1 MTIRPK
7 GLGLAAIA
15 TMAFVVSGG
24 SAWAGAT
31 KETTPVSFSLSSAA
45 CPNLPPGTTVNG
57 SGPETSITI
66 NQVRGGVTT
75 TINTTHA
82 NGQAID
88 QDGNRYVF
96 NYSNH
101 FRASNTLA
109 APDQFAGK
117 MVDSFTLA
125 GPGPAKLHN
134 GFLATFTTDFAT
146 FFNLQPIQSRGDP
159 IGFPDG
165 EAHCDPL

>member
-24 SAWAGAT
+24 SAWAASGGAT
-31 KETTPVSFSLSSAA
+31 KETTPVSFSLSSAT
-45 CPNLPPGTTVNG
+45 CPNLPPGTTVHG
-57 SGPETSITI
+57 SGPEISITV

-82 NGQAID
+82 NGEAID
-88 QDGNRYVF
+88 QDGNGYVF

-109 APDQFAGK
+109 APDQFA
-117 MVDSFTLA
+117 
-125 GPGPAKLHN
+125 
-134 GFLATFTTDFAT
+134 
-146 FFNLQPIQSRGDP
+146 
-159 IGFPDG
+159 
-165 EAHCDPL
+165 